1 MFWQKE
7 IILAQKRKGF
17 HLITNEIIAQ
27 IPYFPSKGLM
37 HLMLLHTSAGLT
49 INENTDPD
57 VALDLH
63 DFFMKSVPENEPY
76 FRHTLEGSDDL
87 PAHIKSSIIGCQ
99 LTIPIANNQLKLGIW
114 QGIYLGE
121 FRNQGGSRK
130 IMLTI
135 QGNE

>member
-1 MFWQKE
+1 
-7 IILAQKRKGF
+7 
-17 HLITNEIIAQ
+17 
-27 IPYFPSKGLM
+27 
-37 HLMLLHTSAGLT
+37 MLLHTSAGLT
-49 INENTDPD
+49 INENSDPD

-76 FRHTLEGSDDL
+76 FRHTLEGPDDL

-121 FRNQGGSRK
+121 FRNHGGSRK